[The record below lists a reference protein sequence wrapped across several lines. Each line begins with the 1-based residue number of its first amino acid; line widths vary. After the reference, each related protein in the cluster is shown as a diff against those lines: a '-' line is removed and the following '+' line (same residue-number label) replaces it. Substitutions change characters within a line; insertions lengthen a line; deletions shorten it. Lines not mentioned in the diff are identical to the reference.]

1 LFRKKYFSKNLKG
14 NLKQVRMGGIGGGI
28 IVGILS

>member
-1 LFRKKYFSKNLKG
+1 LFRKKIFFKKLKR

>member
-1 LFRKKYFSKNLKG
+1 LFRKKYFSKNLKR

-28 IVGILS
+28 FVGILS